1 MFDLMAAKIIIKQ
14 NPTVNLIDFE
24 AKNVEMLRRVMKGK
38 THGGSPDAWLNLG
51 FTVPLEFVDLTYE
64 VYCSRVCS
72 HQMVRHR
79 IGTSFI
85 QHSGRFGYYKECGNG
100 TYTFILP
107 RSLIKE
113 KGNEIEGLFSEIIS
127 KYELLASS
135 KVPLEEARRVI
146 PESIQTFLIVKFN
159 LRSLG
164 SFLRQRL
171 CSMAQPEIRYVALE
185 MFSQLSKKFDELQ
198 IDSKLVNKYLL
209 PPCATMGYCLNVEKA
224 NQGCLKNG
232 LFRAI
237 EEHAPEDKINE
248 LKSFVES
255 FA

>member
-1 MFDLMAAKIIIKQ
+1 MSFMAIKVNIKP
-14 NPTVNLIDFE
+14 NPTVHLVDFE
-24 AKNVEMLRRVMKGK
+24 AKNVETLRQLMKGK

-51 FTVPLEFVDLTYE
+51 FTVPLEFVGITYE

-85 QHSGRFGYYKECGNG
+85 QHSGRFGYYKECGDG

-113 KGNEIEGLFSEIIS
+113 RGKDIEGLFSEVVS

-171 CSMAQPEIRYVALE
+171 CSMAQPEIRYVALD
-185 MFSQLSKKFDELQ
+185 MFSQLSKKFNELQ
-198 IDSKLVNKYLL
+198 VDTKLVNKYLL
-209 PPCATMGYCLNVEKA
+209 PPCTTMGYCLNVEKA
-224 NQGCLKNG
+224 NQECLRNG
-232 LFRAI
+232 LFKAI
-237 EEHAPEDKINE
+237 EEHAPEDRVNE
-248 LKSFVES
+248 LKKFVES